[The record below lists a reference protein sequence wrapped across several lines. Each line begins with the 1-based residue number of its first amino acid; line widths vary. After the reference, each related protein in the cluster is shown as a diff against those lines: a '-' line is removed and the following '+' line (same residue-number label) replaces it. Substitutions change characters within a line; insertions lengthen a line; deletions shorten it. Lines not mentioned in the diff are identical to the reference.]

1 MGGGRDSR
9 CCSPRTLISLT
20 ASALPWS
27 FHSYSHTYRHLHTH
41 THLHIYL
48 CPRSMHISMHKTS
61 RHTLLL
67 SLTSEQAF
75 RQKWTEIPPGVTRR
89 GGSPAAFCDKGG
101 ASEGDLIEWGTLQP
115 WKLGGACSTRCE
127 AAQVRMCIQTP
138 PPTKK

>member
-1 MGGGRDSR
+1 
-9 CCSPRTLISLT
+9 
-20 ASALPWS
+20 
-27 FHSYSHTYRHLHTH
+27 
-41 THLHIYL
+41 
-48 CPRSMHISMHKTS
+48 MHISMHKTS

-89 GGSPAAFCDKGG
+89 ESPAAFCDKGG

-138 PPTKK
+138 PPTPYKKNNKTKRTRHHTKILQNLGQSRLLKNTRKKLLKKIITT